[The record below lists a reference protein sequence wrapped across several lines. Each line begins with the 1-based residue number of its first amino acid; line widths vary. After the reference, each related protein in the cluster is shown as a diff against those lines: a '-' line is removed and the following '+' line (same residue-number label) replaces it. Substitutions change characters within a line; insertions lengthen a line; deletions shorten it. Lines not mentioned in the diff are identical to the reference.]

1 MNDFKK
7 ALIDVAGDLS
17 DSERHVKQVLQGKH
31 KRPPKRNLFVLPVFI
46 MAICLIGFT
55 LWLLP
60 NKVERST
67 NSLKNDAL
75 FSYYLATQQ
84 LFSGVTEY
92 KEDRQWPINAA
103 FSNYQTTI
111 ALQLYAKAQGMTYTE
126 EEYKMQD
133 KLMNA
138 LYPEA
143 ENPFYEE
150 MTKLSGLSLERYQKF
165 VKPILLETAIY
176 RSQLNER
183 WLSENPKLLED
194 FAGIY
199 TSNVVNAYVENHF
212 EQELAQAKEH
222 FDVTNNPNSN
232 TTTPK
237 SGTVAAIE
245 GNMIYFIQ
253 NVTYAEVQQMSSEQ
267 LNRLNE
273 DRLQAWLITDDT
285 SAIQV
290 GDFVRVSV
298 GGTNTSYDRQIT
310 NGIAENLEVHIPV
323 NELALPKIMVRNE
336 TEWQALTDDVS
347 WQAQHAVN
355 HYLTPRY
362 IVQLEHKTYTVFE
375 NDYNKFFLVPYGE
388 ATLGGLTQGQTKA
401 LESWL
406 QTFVAK

>member
-17 DSERHVKQVLQGKH
+17 DSERSVKRALEGKH
-31 KRPPKRNLFVLPVFI
+31 KRPSKRNFLVVPVFI
-46 MAICLIGFT
+46 MAVCLIGFT

-67 NSLKNDAL
+67 NPLKNDAL

-92 KEDRQWPINAA
+92 KEDRQWPINGA

-111 ALQLYAKAQGMTYTE
+111 AVQLYAKAQGMTYTE

-143 ENPFYEE
+143 ENPFYEQ
-150 MTKLSGLSLERYQKF
+150 MTKLSGLSLERYQKL
-165 VKPILLETAIY
+165 VKPILLETSIY
-176 RSQLNER
+176 RSQLKER
-183 WLSENPKLLED
+183 WLSENPMLLDD

-199 TSNVVNAYVENHF
+199 TDHVVNAYVEKHF
-212 EQELAQAKEH
+212 EKELALAKEY

-232 TTTPK
+232 ATTPK

-245 GNMIYFIQ
+245 GNLIYFIQ
-253 NVTYAEVQQMSSEQ
+253 NVTYEEVQQMTSEE
-267 LNRLNE
+267 LDRLNE
-273 DRLQAWLITDDT
+273 DRLKAWLITDDT
-285 SAIQV
+285 STIQV
-290 GDFVRVSV
+290 GDFVYVSV
-298 GGTNTSYDRQIT
+298 GSTNTSYDRQIT
-310 NGIAENLEVHIPV
+310 NGIAENLQVHIPV
-323 NELALPKIMVRNE
+323 NKLALPKIMVTDE
-336 TEWQALTDDVS
+336 TEWQVLTDEIS
-347 WQAQHAVN
+347 WQTQHAVSN
-355 HYLTPRY
+355 YLTPSY
-362 IVQLEHKTYTVFE
+362 IVQLENKTYTVFE
-375 NDYNKFFLVPYGE
+375 NDYNNYFLVPYGE
-388 ATLGGLTQGQTKA
+388 VTIGKLTQKQTKA

-406 QTFVAK
+406 QTFVTK